1 MQYNDKLN
9 LKKLDQD
16 LITVNKKK
24 KKVQKIGMENWMK
37 GIFLMCAVFSI
48 SSIVFMIYFIFSS
61 GIPFI
66 TEYGVARFL
75 TGTTWAPS
83 NTPGSY
89 GILPMMIGSILVT
102 GGATLIGMPIGI
114 LTAVF
119 MAAYCPPALYKILKA
134 AVNLMAAIPSIL
146 YGFFALQFI
155 VPFMR
160 EVAGGTGMNMMT
172 AMILLGLMILPT
184 IISLSEAAL
193 RVVPRSYYEGSLAL
207 GATHEKTVLSVMVP
221 AAKSGIISSVI
232 LGIGR
237 AIGET
242 MAVVLIAGNQPIIPD
257 SLFSG
262 VRTLTTNIVLEMAY
276 AQGEHKEALIATAAV
291 LFLFILMI
299 NSLFLYVKKK
309 RG

>member
-1 MQYNDKLN
+1 
-9 LKKLDQD
+9 
-16 LITVNKKK
+16 
-24 KKVQKIGMENWMK
+24 
-37 GIFLMCAVFSI
+37 
-48 SSIVFMIYFIFSS
+48 
-61 GIPFI
+61 
-66 TEYGVARFL
+66 
-75 TGTTWAPS
+75 
-83 NTPGSY
+83 
-89 GILPMMIGSILVT
+89 PMMIGSILVT

-184 IISLSEAAL
+184 IINLSEAAL
-193 RVVPRSYYEGSLAL
+193 RAVPRSYYEGSLAL

-232 LGIGR
+232 LGI
-237 AIGET
+237 
-242 MAVVLIAGNQPIIPD
+242 
-257 SLFSG
+257 
-262 VRTLTTNIVLEMAY
+262 
-276 AQGEHKEALIATAAV
+276 
-291 LFLFILMI
+291 
-299 NSLFLYVKKK
+299 
-309 RG
+309 